1 MLIPEIWARLD
12 ETDRNPKLLIK
23 DGSLEK
29 IDDFEYKGK
38 KVLASRLGYRITS
51 RFSLRC
57 LNKLFDEPNAVFN
70 EKMLK
75 PELQGMDDYV
85 DGINNIVE
93 AQQKVAIRYFE
104 DGSIASAIPPLKIL
118 LHIMAYGNY
127 EGKDISN
134 PELRHYFELDYIV
147 NSDWY
152 KERLKLKQKK
162 DVRFY
167 DAQITYLETF
177 IANSDNAD
185 LVAEMKIEDR
195 LNAVKQL
202 YNEAKSETYLNS
214 LVGTIGADPLY
225 RK

>member
-1 MLIPEIWARLD
+1 ME
-12 ETDRNPKLLIK
+12 
-23 DGSLEK
+23 
-29 IDDFEYKGK
+29 
-38 KVLASRLGYRITS
+38 
-51 RFSLRC
+51 
-57 LNKLFDEPNAVFN
+57 
-70 EKMLK
+70 
-75 PELQGMDDYV
+75 
-85 DGINNIVE
+85 
-93 AQQKVAIRYFE
+93 
-104 DGSIASAIPPLKIL
+104 
-118 LHIMAYGNY
+118 NY

-152 KERLKLKQKK
+152 TERLKLKQKK

-202 YNEAKSETYLNS
+202 YNEAKSESYLNS